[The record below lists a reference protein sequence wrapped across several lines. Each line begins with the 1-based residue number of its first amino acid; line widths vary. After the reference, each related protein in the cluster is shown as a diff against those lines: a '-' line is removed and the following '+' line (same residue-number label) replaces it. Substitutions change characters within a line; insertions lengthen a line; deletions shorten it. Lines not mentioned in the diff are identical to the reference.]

1 MTAYH
6 LAQLNC
12 AVPRY
17 DKTDPRFAGFVDHL
31 DEINGL
37 GDASPGWVWRLKD
50 DGNDAMA
57 MRLAD
62 APGYLFNITVWES
75 VEALHTFVYRSKHA
89 DFVKRRDEWFEP
101 VGQPTTVLW
110 WVPVGHQPDIP
121 EAWAMLMHLRTHGP
135 TADAFTFQTRF
146 PKP

>member
-1 MTAYH
+1 MG
-6 LAQLNC
+6 LA
-12 AVPRY
+12 
-17 DKTDPRFAGFVDHL
+17 T
-31 DEINGL
+31 
-37 GDASPGWVWRLKD
+37 SPGWVWRLKD

-101 VGQPTTVLW
+101 VGQPTTVL
-110 WVPVGHQPDIP
+110 VG
-121 EAWAMLMHLRTHGP
+121 AVRSST
-135 TADAFTFQTRF
+135 
-146 PKP
+146 

>member
-37 GDASPGWVWRLKD
+37 GDASPSPLISSKWSTKPANRG
-50 DGNDAMA
+50 
-57 MRLAD
+57 
-62 APGYLFNITVWES
+62 S
-75 VEALHTFVYRSKHA
+75 VLSYRGTAQLS
-89 DFVKRRDEWFEP
+89 
-101 VGQPTTVLW
+101 
-110 WVPVGHQPDIP
+110 
-121 EAWAMLMHLRTHGP
+121 WAR
-135 TADAFTFQTRF
+135 
-146 PKP
+146 